1 MRESAR
7 TFRRPVPKKEHGD
20 KKQGRPYRTGAPDRN
35 GRIRPQRSATIGRAA
50 GSRSKKHSGSGQNR
64 NPENETGRQASAAHD
79 RGRRLSLSSHRRSGP
94 RRKSPTARFCGHG
107 LRTEIVPRSPRS
119 SRPPSGETR
128 QPGFSPASRNLYPR
142 KRGSE
147 EPPEARPE
155 DALSARIF
163 RPGKSFPRPPRKNH
177 PSAAAFFPN
186 FRLIHR
192 GKITAPMAK

>member
-35 GRIRPQRSATIGRAA
+35 GRIRPQRSAIIGRAA
-50 GSRSKKHSGSGQNR
+50 RLAFKKNIQAEVRTVIRRMKRGGRLRQHTIEADDSLFR
-64 NPENETGRQASAAHD
+64 VTGAP
-79 RGRRLSLSSHRRSGP
+79 GRDER
-94 RRKSPTARFCGHG
+94 ARPHAFAV
-107 LRTEIVPRSPRS
+107 TDF
-119 SRPPSGETR
+119 RPPLPAELKTAVRETR
-128 QPGFSPASRNLYPR
+128 QPGFSPAARNLYPR